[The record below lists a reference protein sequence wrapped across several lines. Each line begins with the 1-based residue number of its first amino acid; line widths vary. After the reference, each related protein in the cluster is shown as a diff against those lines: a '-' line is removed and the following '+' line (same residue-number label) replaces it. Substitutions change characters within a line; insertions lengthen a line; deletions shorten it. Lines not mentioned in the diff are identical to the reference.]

1 MSRTSDG
8 PFDNRV
14 LYHSLSV
21 FASVKPPR
29 WKKRLL
35 KACDVFLSLFVI
47 SPLVISHWRGTW
59 DFMNQFPR
67 LFPGM
72 NCMIFG
78 AIIHCGLAVLREPLN
93 SKLTLFNRLQTKP
106 LSKSLNLYIVKKV
119 YTYVFSIACIMHW

>member
-8 PFDNRV
+8 PFDNHV

-21 FASVKPPR
+21 FAAVDPPR

-35 KACDVFLSLFVI
+35 NACDIFLSLFVI

-59 DFMNQFPR
+59 DFMNQFPSI
-67 LFPGM
+67 FPGM

-78 AIIHCGLAVLREPLN
+78 AIIHCGLAMLREPLHSKFN
-93 SKLTLFNRLQTKP
+93 SFSRLQSKS

-119 YTYVFSIACIMHW
+119 YTYVFSIGCIMHW